1 MPPSWPYAG
10 SIQFENARLR
20 YNKNSNPALKNVNV
34 VIPAG
39 TKAIVVGRTGAGK
52 SSLITAIIR
61 LVKLE
66 YGRIIVDGHDIAN
79 ISAYNLRSAVSVIPQ
94 DPTLLR
100 GTNDC
105 NSSFKMNHTYL
116 DIIRQTLSTFALN
129 IL

>member
-1 MPPSWPYAG
+1 MPQNWPYAG

-66 YGRIIVDGHDIAN
+66 YGRIIVDGYDIAN

-100 GTNDC
+100 GSN
-105 NSSFKMNHTYL
+105 NSNCSFKMKHTHFAKE
-116 DIIRQTLSTFALN
+116 LSQST
-129 IL
+129 

>member
-1 MPPSWPYAG
+1 MKLPQDWPYAG

-20 YNKNSNPALKNVNV
+20 YNKNANPALKNVNV

-66 YGRIIVDGHDIAN
+66 YGRIVVDGQDIAR
-79 ISAYNLRSAVSVIPQ
+79 ISAYDLRSAVSVIPQ

-100 GTNDC
+100 GNTNFY
-105 NSSFKMNHTYL
+105 NNHCVIYDHL
-116 DIIRQTLSTFALN
+116 
-129 IL
+129 

>member
-1 MPPSWPYAG
+1 M
-10 SIQFENARLR
+10 
-20 YNKNSNPALKNVNV
+20 NV

-66 YGRIIVDGHDIAN
+66 YGRIVVDGQDIAR
-79 ISAYNLRSAVSVIPQ
+79 ISAYDLRSAVSVIPQ

-100 GTNDC
+100 GNTN
-105 NSSFKMNHTYL
+105 F
-116 DIIRQTLSTFALN
+116 
-129 IL
+129 

>member
-1 MPPSWPYAG
+1 M
-10 SIQFENARLR
+10 
-20 YNKNSNPALKNVNV
+20 NV

-79 ISAYNLRSAVSVIPQ
+79 ISAFNLRSVVSVIPQ
-94 DPTLLR
+94 KHTTPCRNALRKKQVWSLTLFHSVGFLESR
-100 GTNDC
+100 
-105 NSSFKMNHTYL
+105 
-116 DIIRQTLSTFALN
+116 
-129 IL
+129 

>member
-1 MPPSWPYAG
+1 M
-10 SIQFENARLR
+10 
-20 YNKNSNPALKNVNV
+20 
-34 VIPAG
+34 IPAG

-100 GTNDC
+100 GTNNFNC
-105 NSSFKMNHTYL
+105 SFEMKHTY
-116 DIIRQTLSTFALN
+116 FAK
-129 IL
+129 